1 MESAESEQ
9 GEFVELSV
17 IENSHSAR
25 ILAFLLLNGS
35 CMKTDLY
42 SGVARSAMMPVKLD
56 RLEDAGLISQ
66 DVHGRRTF
74 IALTPLGREVAE
86 HIVAINRILSGADG
100 GLHIDS

>member
-1 MESAESEQ
+1 MESAEPEQ

-35 CMKTDLY
+35 CMKTDIY

-56 RLEDAGLISQ
+56 RLEEVGLISQ
-66 DVHGRRTF
+66 EVRGRRTYV
-74 IALTPLGREVAE
+74 ALTPMGREVAE
-86 HIVAINRILSGADG
+86 HVVAISRLLSGADN
-100 GLHIDS
+100 LHIDS